1 MKNPSWGKLEP
12 NWERPYRVTS
22 VARLGA
28 YRLEDLNEISIS
40 QPWSVNNFWKYYYQ
54 CKSLCMIMFIYT
66 AEMYQHNFFF
76 YHFYYADQN
85 VDQEFEVILLRVKQN
100 LGQI

>member
-1 MKNPSWGKLEP
+1 MRRVVKNMKNPSWGKFGP

-40 QPWSVNNFWKYYYQ
+40 QPWSVNNFWKYYY
-54 CKSLCMIMFIYT
+54 
-66 AEMYQHNFFF
+66 
-76 YHFYYADQN
+76 
-85 VDQEFEVILLRVKQN
+85 
-100 LGQI
+100 

>member
-28 YRLEDLNEISIS
+28 YRLEDLNEISIP
-40 QPWSVNNFWKYYYQ
+40 QPWSVNNFWKYYY
-54 CKSLCMIMFIYT
+54 
-66 AEMYQHNFFF
+66 
-76 YHFYYADQN
+76 
-85 VDQEFEVILLRVKQN
+85 
-100 LGQI
+100 